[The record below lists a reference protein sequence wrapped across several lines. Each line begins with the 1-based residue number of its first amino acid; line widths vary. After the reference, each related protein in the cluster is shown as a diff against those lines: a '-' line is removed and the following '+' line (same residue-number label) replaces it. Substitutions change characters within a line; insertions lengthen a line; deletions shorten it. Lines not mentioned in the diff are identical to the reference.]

1 MPVQTW
7 LDLMLLVLVV
17 IAAVTDLAIRK
28 IPNLLLLAAW
38 CGVFGLHLSG
48 ATPAGSAVGAL
59 GGAAVGFALF
69 IPLYMLRGMAA
80 GDVKLMATVG
90 LFFGPGQTLHA
101 CILAWCA
108 GGVMALLIILAT
120 GRWQLAWNALRKLVL
135 ALLPLPLLAWLRV
148 DPGPGPGAGP
158 DGAPAQSAGSMPYG
172 LAIALSA
179 LWLLGQ
185 RYHG

>member
-17 IAAVTDLAIRK
+17 GAAVSDLAIRK
-28 IPNLLLLAAW
+28 IPNILLLAAW
-38 CGVFGLHLSG
+38 CGVFALHLLG
-48 ATPAGSAVGAL
+48 ATPPGFAAAAL
-59 GGAAVGFALF
+59 GGAAVGFGLF
-69 IPLYMLRGMAA
+69 LPLYALRGMAA

-90 LFFGPGQTLHA
+90 LFFGPGQTVHA

-120 GRWQLAWNALRKLVL
+120 GRWQLAWTGVRKLMQT
-135 ALLPLPLLAWLRV
+135 LLPLPLLLWLRI
-148 DPGPGPGAGP
+148 GPVSVPALEQEGARP
-158 DGAPAQSAGSMPYG
+158 QSAGSMPYG
-172 LAIALSA
+172 VAIAVSA

>member
-17 IAAVTDLAIRK
+17 VAAVTDLAIRK

-48 ATPAGSAVGAL
+48 VTPAGSAGSAL
-59 GGAAVGFALF
+59 GGAAVGFAMF
-69 IPLYMLRGMAA
+69 IPLYALRGMAA

-90 LFFGPGQTLHA
+90 LFFGPGQTVHA

-108 GGVMALLIILAT
+108 GGVMALLIILVT
-120 GRWQLAWNALRKLVL
+120 GRWQLAWNGVRKLML
-135 ALLPLPLLAWLRV
+135 SLLPLPLLAWLRV
-148 DPGPGPGAGP
+148 GAGP
-158 DGAPAQSAGSMPYG
+158 ASAPDGTAPQSAGSMPYG

-179 LWLLGQ
+179 LWLLAQ
-185 RYHG
+185 RYRG

>member
-1 MPVQTW
+1 MPVNIT

-17 IAAVTDLAIRK
+17 SAASTDLAIRK
-28 IPNLLLLAAW
+28 IPNLLLLLAW
-38 CGVFGLHLSG
+38 CGVFAVHLSG
-48 ATPAGSAVGAL
+48 ATPSGSAGNAL
-59 GGAAVGFALF
+59 AGAATGFAMF
-69 IPLYMLRGMAA
+69 IPLYALRGMAA

-90 LFFGPGQTLHA
+90 LFLGPGQTVHA

-120 GRWQLAWNALRKLVL
+120 RRWQLAWANMRRLLA
-135 ALLPLPLLAWLRV
+135 ALLPLPLLMRL
-148 DPGPGPGAGP
+148 PIGP
-158 DGAPAQSAGSMPYG
+158 APSDAAQQSAGSMPYG
-172 LAIALSA
+172 LAIAASA

>member
-17 IAAVTDLAIRK
+17 MAAVTDLAIRK

-38 CGVFGLHLSG
+38 CGVFGLHLAG
-48 ATPAGSAVGAL
+48 ATPAGSAASAL
-59 GGAAVGFALF
+59 GGAAVGFAMF

-90 LFFGPGQTLHA
+90 LFFGPDQTFHA

-108 GGVMALLIILAT
+108 GGVMALAIILAT
-120 GRWQLAWNALRKLVL
+120 GRWQLAWAGVRKILVS
-135 ALLPLPLLAWLRV
+135 LLPMPLLIWLRV
-148 DPGPGPGAGP
+148 GPAPEDPA
-158 DGAPAQSAGSMPYG
+158 AQSAGSMPYG

>member
-17 IAAVTDLAIRK
+17 SAAITDLAFRK

-48 ATPAGSAVGAL
+48 ATPAGSAAAAL
-59 GGAAVGFALF
+59 GGAATGFAMF
-69 IPLYMLRGMAA
+69 IPLYALRGMAA

-90 LFFGPGQTLHA
+90 LFFGAGQTAYA
-101 CILAWCA
+101 CILAWCF
-108 GGVMALLIILAT
+108 GGVMALAIILAT
-120 GRWQLAWNALRKLVL
+120 GRWQLAWAGVRRLCT
-135 ALLPLPLLAWLRV
+135 ALLPVPLLAWLGV
-148 DPGPGPGAGP
+148 GP
-158 DGAPAQSAGSMPYG
+158 APQQVEGQSAGSMPYG

-179 LWLLGQ
+179 LWLLAR

>member
-17 IAAVTDLAIRK
+17 IAAITDLAIRK

-48 ATPAGSAVGAL
+48 ATPAGSATAAL
-59 GGAAVGFALF
+59 GGAAVGFAVFL
-69 IPLYMLRGMAA
+69 PLYMLRGMAA

-90 LFFGPGQTLHA
+90 LFFGPSQTFHA

-108 GGVMALLIILAT
+108 GGVMALAIILAT
-120 GRWQLAWNALRKLVL
+120 GRWQLAWAGLRKILVS
-135 ALLPLPLLAWLRV
+135 LLPMPLLAWLRV
-148 DPGPGPGAGP
+148 GP
-158 DGAPAQSAGSMPYG
+158 APEHPSAQSAGSMPYG
-172 LAIALSA
+172 VAIALSA
-179 LWLLGQ
+179 LWLLAR

>member
-7 LDLMLLVLVV
+7 LDLMLLVLVAS
-17 IAAVTDLAIRK
+17 AAIIDLAIRK

-48 ATPAGSAVGAL
+48 ATPAGSATTAL
-59 GGAAVGFALF
+59 AGAATGFALF
-69 IPLYMLRGMAA
+69 IPLYALRGMAA

-90 LFFGPGQTLHA
+90 LFLGAGQTFYA
-101 CILAWCA
+101 CILAWCF

-120 GRWQLAWNALRKLVL
+120 GRWQLAWAGLRKLFV
-135 ALLPLPLLAWLRV
+135 ALLPLPLLVWLHV
-148 DPGPGPGAGP
+148 EPAPQQPAG
-158 DGAPAQSAGSMPYG
+158 QSAGSMPYG

-179 LWLLGQ
+179 LWLLAR

>member
-1 MPVQTW
+1 MPVQAW

-17 IAAVTDLAIRK
+17 VAAVTDLAIRK

-38 CGVFGLHLSG
+38 CGVFGVHLSG
-48 ATPAGSAVGAL
+48 ATPPGSAAAAL
-59 GGAAVGFALF
+59 GGALVGFALF
-69 IPLYMLRGMAA
+69 IPLYALRGMAA

-90 LFFGPGQTLHA
+90 LFFGPGQALHA

-120 GRWQLAWNALRKLVL
+120 GRWQLAWVGLRKLLL
-135 ALLPLPLLAWLRV
+135 ALLPLPVLVRLRV
-148 DPGPGPGAGP
+148 APAPE
-158 DGAPAQSAGSMPYG
+158 GAPPQSAGSMPYG

-179 LWLLGQ
+179 LWLLAQ

>member
-7 LDLMLLVLVV
+7 LDLMLLVLAVG
-17 IAAVTDLAIRK
+17 AAITDLAIRK

-48 ATPAGSAVGAL
+48 LTPAGSAAAAL

-69 IPLYMLRGMAA
+69 IPLYALRGMAA

-90 LFFGPGQTLHA
+90 LFFGPGQTVHA

-108 GGVMALLIILAT
+108 GGVMALAIILAT
-120 GRWQLAWNALRKLVL
+120 GRWQLAWAALRKLLVP
-135 ALLPLPLLAWLRV
+135 LLPLPLLVWLQTGTK
-148 DPGPGPGAGP
+148 PGPGTEQA
-158 DGAPAQSAGSMPYG
+158 APRSAGSMPYG
-172 LAIALSA
+172 LAIGFSA
-179 LWLLGQ
+179 LWLLAQ
-185 RYHG
+185 RYPG